1 VIPKSGNRFPE
12 KDHAPAKAET
22 MHLDQGSVTQSA
34 GRDPTRTR
42 LWLRRLVP
50 VAVVVLVMAVVFAM
64 GWHRFLSLE
73 TLVRHRAAIE
83 GFVAAR
89 YGLAIAAFIA
99 IYVAAVALSIPGAAI
114 LTITGGVLFGWLVAA
129 LAAIVGATTGATIVF
144 LIARGAC
151 GEAILR
157 RAGPLAEKLAHGFRA
172 DAFHYLLFLRLVPVF
187 PFWLVNLAPAVVG
200 VRPTTFVLATALGI
214 IPGTFA
220 YALVGGGLDSVIAA
234 QEAAYHACIA
244 AGRADCRLDF
254 SMAALVTP
262 QLLAAFAAL
271 GVVALIPVALRKW
284 RARRGCGM
292 A

>member
-1 VIPKSGNRFPE
+1 M
-12 KDHAPAKAET
+12 T
-22 MHLDQGSVTQSA
+22 HLEQGSVTPRA
-34 GRDPTRTR
+34 ARDHTRTR
-42 LWLRRLVP
+42 PWLRRLAP

-64 GWHRFLSLE
+64 GWHRYLSLE

-83 GFVAAR
+83 GFVAGR
-89 YGLAIAAFIA
+89 YALAIATFVA
-99 IYVAAVALSIPGAAI
+99 IYVAAVALSIPGAVI
-114 LTITGGVLFGWLVAA
+114 LTITGGVLFGWFVGA

-157 RAGPLAEKLAHGFRA
+157 RAGPLAEKLAQGFRA

-200 VRPTTFVLATALGI
+200 VRVGTFVLATALGI

-220 YALVGGGLDSVIAA
+220 FALVGEGLDSVIAA
-234 QEAAYHACIA
+234 QEAAYRVCLS
-244 AGRADCRLDF
+244 AGRPECRLDF
-254 SMAALVTP
+254 SMTALVTP
-262 QLLAAFAAL
+262 QLLAALAAL

-284 RARRGCGM
+284 RARRGCAM
-292 A
+292 PE

>member
-1 VIPKSGNRFPE
+1 M
-12 KDHAPAKAET
+12 T
-22 MHLDQGSVTQSA
+22 QLDQRTVTRSA
-34 GRDPTRTR
+34 GRDRP
-42 LWLRRLVP
+42 WLRRLAP

-64 GWHRFLSLE
+64 GWHRVVSLE

-83 GFVAAR
+83 AFVAAR
-89 YGLAIAAFIA
+89 YGLAIATFVA
-99 IYVAAVALSIPGAAI
+99 IYVAVVALSIPGAAV
-114 LTITGGVLFGWLVAA
+114 LTITGGVLFGWLIGA

-157 RAGPLAEKLAHGFRA
+157 RAGPLAVKLAQGFRA

-200 VRPTTFVLATALGI
+200 VRLGTFVLATAIGI

-220 YALVGGGLDSVIAA
+220 FALVGGGLDSVIAA
-234 QEAAYHACIA
+234 QEAAFRACLA
-244 AGRADCRLDF
+244 AGRPDCRLDF
-254 SMAALVTP
+254 SMSALVTP
-262 QLLAAFAAL
+262 QLLAALAAL

-292 A
+292 PE

>member
-1 VIPKSGNRFPE
+1 MHVEDGSAAMGGANRN
-12 KDHAPAKAET
+12 
-22 MHLDQGSVTQSA
+22 
-34 GRDPTRTR
+34 GRS
-42 LWLRRLVP
+42 WLRRLVP

-99 IYVAAVALSIPGAAI
+99 IYVAAVGLSIPGAVI
-114 LTITGGVLFGWLVAA
+114 LTIQGGVLFGWLGGA
-129 LAAIVGATTGATIVF
+129 LPGLLGAPSGAPIVF

-220 YALVGGGLDSVIAA
+220 FALVGAGLDSVMLA
-234 QEAAYHACIA
+234 QESAYRACL
-244 AGRADCRLDF
+244 AGGNAGCRLDF
-254 SMAALVTP
+254 ALSAVVTP
-262 QLLAAFAAL
+262 QLVAAL
-271 GVVALIPVALRKW
+271 VALGIVALIPVAVRKW
-284 RARRGCGM
+284 RARADVG
-292 A
+292 

>member
-1 VIPKSGNRFPE
+1 MLSVVFLQQR
-12 KDHAPAKAET
+12 T
-22 MHLDQGSVTQSA
+22 MHLDHGSVTQSA
-34 GRDPTRTR
+34 ARGQTRTR
-42 LWLRRLVP
+42 PWLRRLAP
-50 VAVVVLVMAVVFAM
+50 VAAVVLVMAVVFAM

-89 YGLAIAAFIA
+89 YGLAVAAFVA
-99 IYVAAVALSIPGAAI
+99 IYVAAVALSIPGAVI
-114 LTITGGVLFGWLVAA
+114 LTITGGVLFGWLVGA

-157 RAGPLAEKLAHGFRA
+157 RAGPLAEKLAQGFRA

-200 VRPTTFVLATALGI
+200 VHLTTFVLATALGI

-234 QEAAYHACIA
+234 QEAAYHSCIA

-262 QLLAAFAAL
+262 QLLAALAAL
-271 GVVALIPVALRKW
+271 GVVALIPVALRKR

-292 A
+292 P